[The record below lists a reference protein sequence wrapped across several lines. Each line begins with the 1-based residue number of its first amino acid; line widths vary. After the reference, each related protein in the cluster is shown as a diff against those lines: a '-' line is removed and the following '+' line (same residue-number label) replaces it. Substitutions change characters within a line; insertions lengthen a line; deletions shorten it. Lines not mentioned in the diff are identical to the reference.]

1 MCSSSPCSE
10 QKRCAGVWM
19 QRGHI
24 VSPQHLPAER
34 AGGGGGPNDPF
45 EGFDVRPLSAAE
57 SCWCQGSIRQP
68 QAFQWSN

>member
-1 MCSSSPCSE
+1 MF
-10 QKRCAGVWM
+10 
-19 QRGHI
+19 
-24 VSPQHLPAER
+24 VSPQHLPAEG